1 MKNYL
6 INWLLFIL
14 PGSRFFALKRQLMRL
29 LGAKVGQNVRVMN
42 IKIQAVNLEVG
53 NNTFIGQ
60 ETLITGGKSLV
71 IIGANCDIS
80 SRVSIV
86 TGTHMIGNNER
97 AAGEGY
103 SKDIIIEDG
112 VWIGFGVIVLPGVK
126 IGKKS
131 IIGAGSVVN
140 RDIPPFCI
148 AVGNP
153 CKPIKFW
160 NFENQIYE

>member
-1 MKNYL
+1 MKYYIINL
-6 INWLLFIL
+6 ILMYL

-42 IKIQAVNLEVG
+42 IKIQAVNLDVG
-53 NNTFIGQ
+53 NNTFIGE
-60 ETLITGGKSLV
+60 ETFITGGKSSV

-86 TGTHMIGNNER
+86 TGTHKIGNIEH

-112 VWIGFGVIVLPGVK
+112 VWIGFGVIILPGVT
-126 IGKKS
+126 IGKGS
-131 IIGAGSVVN
+131 IIAAGSVVVN
-140 RDIPPFCI
+140 NIPSGVMAAGVPAI
-148 AVGNP
+148 VKN
-153 CKPIKFW
+153 KLYVS
-160 NFENQIYE
+160 N